1 MQTLTFS
8 DDFSI
13 RNQNLIFLLVNG
25 SSVNKEELNETLID
39 SKLLV
44 ALFLSE
50 DKKEMQQAMI
60 TLKDEKTYLLTFSNI
75 QSIST
80 WNSKARPLPI
90 SVKEI
95 SENVINLGIDG
106 FIIDINE
113 DHRFKVEADFCHTFF
128 DEVLK
133 PTYLNQEFR
142 TEIEKFVE
150 DYPIIESIRINSSTD
165 CSAKIIF
172 ISKSDIADIVIEI
185 GQKLRENERIKA
197 LAPQGLD
204 LLVAKN

>member
-13 RNQNLIFLLVNG
+13 RNQNLILLLANRSNV
-25 SSVNKEELNETLID
+25 KIDQLNEALID
-39 SKLLV
+39 TKLLV
-44 ALFLSE
+44 ALFPSQ
-50 DKKEMQQAMI
+50 DKKEIQQAMI
-60 TLKDEKTYLLTFSNI
+60 TLKDDKTYLLTFSNT

-80 WNSKARPLPI
+80 WNTDARPLPI
-90 SVKEI
+90 TVKEI
-95 SENVINLGIDG
+95 SENVMNLGIDG

-113 DHRFKVEADFCHTFF
+113 EHRFKVEADFCHTYFN
-128 DEVLK
+128 EEAK
-133 PTYLNQEFR
+133 PAYLNQEFR
-142 TEIEKFVE
+142 TEIERIVAN
-150 DYPIIESIRINSSTD
+150 YPLIESILINSSKD

-172 ISKSDIADIVIEI
+172 ISKSDIANIVIEI
-185 GQKLRENERIKA
+185 GRKLRENERIKV